1 MNLGSQRKRAKS
13 VYGRA
18 IEEVGTVVAIEG
30 TSIRVEVED
39 DVIVARKA
47 ASCLLAPA
55 AGDAVLVVLL
65 ESGAAY
71 VLAVLERD
79 AETASRIV
87 LEGDAA
93 IEAPT
98 GKVRILS
105 REGVEMVTEQEISMV
120 SARTT
125 IHAPEAAISAER
137 LGIFSNAVQAEV
149 GVVKVVA
156 EALDSIADRIF
167 QKAKRVYRVVTEQD
181 HLRAESIDHAAK
193 GTLTMRAENTIVMAK
208 ELVKVDSEQIHLG

>member
-1 MNLGSQRKRAKS
+1 MNLGSQRKRSKS

-30 TSIRVEVED
+30 ESIRVEVSD
-39 DVIVARKA
+39 DVIVTRKA

-55 AGDAVLVVLL
+55 VGDAVLVVLL
-65 ESGAAY
+65 ESGSAY
-71 VLAVLERD
+71 VLAVLERE
-79 AETASRIV
+79 AETTSRIV
-87 LEGDAA
+87 LDGEAA

-98 GKVRILS
+98 GKVRIVA
-105 REGVEMVTEQEISMV
+105 REGVDVVTEQEISLIGGR
-120 SARTT
+120 AT
-125 IHAPEAAISAER
+125 IHAPETAISSER
-137 LGIFSNAVQAEV
+137 LAIFSNAVQAEV

-181 HLRAESIDHAAK
+181 HLRAESIDHVAK
-193 GTLTMRAENTIVMAK
+193 GTMTMRAENTIMTAK

>member
-1 MNLGSQRKRAKS
+1 MHIEPQRKRAKS
-13 VYGRA
+13 PRGRA
-18 IEEVGTVVAIEG
+18 VQEVGTVHAIEG
-30 TSIRVEVED
+30 ELIRVEVAD
-39 DVIVARKA
+39 DILLARRA

-79 AETASRIV
+79 AEASSRIV
-87 LEGDAA
+87 LEGDAS
-93 IEAPT
+93 IEAPS
-98 GKVRILS
+98 GKVRVLS
-105 REGVEMVTEQEISMV
+105 REGVEIVTEQEISLI
-120 SARTT
+120 AGRAT
-125 IHAPEAAISAER
+125 IQAADTAVSAER
-137 LGIFSNAVQAEV
+137 LGVFSSAVHAEV

-181 HLRAESIDHAAK
+181 NLRAESIDHAAK
-193 GTLTMRAENTIVMAK
+193 RTLSMRAEHAIVMAK
-208 ELVKVDSEQIHLG
+208 ELVKVDGEQIHLG